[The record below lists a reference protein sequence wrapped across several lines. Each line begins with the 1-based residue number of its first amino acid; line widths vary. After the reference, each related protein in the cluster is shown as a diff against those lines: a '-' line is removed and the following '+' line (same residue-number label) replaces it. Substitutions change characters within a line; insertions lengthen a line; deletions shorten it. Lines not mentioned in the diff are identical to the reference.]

1 MIPVRRNVQRIL
13 IYIQMKLGYEND
25 LLSLTRNTRIQL
37 KLKTHRMYPDN
48 YILCTMKG
56 LILLQKI

>member
-37 KLKTHRMYPDN
+37 KTHWMYPDN